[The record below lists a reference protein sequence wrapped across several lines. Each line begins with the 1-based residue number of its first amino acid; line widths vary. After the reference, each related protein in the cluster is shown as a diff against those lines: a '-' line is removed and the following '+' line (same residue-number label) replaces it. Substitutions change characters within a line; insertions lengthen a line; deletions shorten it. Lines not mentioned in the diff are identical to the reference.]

1 MPLIVVDID
10 GPGEEGVVRICKCQL
25 LVVDGKSPARR
36 STSTVLADQRQGIGC
51 TGRGVVGVH
60 PTFHREVASGD
71 QCASTWPCDAC
82 STRATICGDDG
93 VSRFPEQRI
102 GRIHTTA
109 GQLPTVTREH
119 VTNVGEVLIEE
130 LHEERHLTKLVVLAE
145 VLRIGDVLRTGRP
158 ITPTLW
164 IGVENVTRNPLGD
177 PHSID
182 VTVKR
187 KGTVASTADA

>member
-1 MPLIVVDID
+1 M
-10 GPGEEGVVRICKCQL
+10 
-25 LVVDGKSPARR
+25 
-36 STSTVLADQRQGIGC
+36 
-51 TGRGVVGVH
+51 
-60 PTFHREVASGD
+60 
-71 QCASTWPCDAC
+71 
-82 STRATICGDDG
+82 
-93 VSRFPEQRI
+93 
-102 GRIHTTA
+102 
-109 GQLPTVTREH
+109 
-119 VTNVGEVLIEE
+119 
-130 LHEERHLTKLVVLAE
+130 TKLVVLAE